1 MRSWKVCA
9 LLLVMITALT
19 MAAGCSKK
27 DSQLQAIKKRG
38 TFIVGTSPDYPPW
51 EYMDKNNQYAGFDM
65 DLARMIAEKLGVK
78 LEVRDHS
85 FDALVT
91 AVKEKK
97 IDAAI
102 ACMNADPKRA
112 EEVDFTDPYWYIKS
126 GPVVGKDSN
135 LNFTKVAD
143 CVKYRVGVQTGTTE
157 ETWLNQQVKEGKM
170 KADQVFHYERNEQ
183 AIADLVA
190 GRLDC
195 VLIEEI
201 TGREFA
207 KTNPVRMTVAE
218 DISGSPT
225 AIAIPKGS
233 DDLKAAINKI
243 LKELKDK
250 GVIDELAKK
259 HFYGG

>member
-1 MRSWKVCA
+1 MRYWRACVL
-9 LLLVMITALT
+9 LLLVCLALT
-19 MAAGCSKK
+19 AMAGCSKK
-27 DSQLQAIKKRG
+27 DSHLATIKQRG
-38 TFIVGTSPDYPPW
+38 TLIVGTSPDYPPW
-51 EYMDKNNQYAGFDM
+51 EYMDDKNQYAGFDM

-78 LEVRDHS
+78 LEVRDLS

-97 IDAAI
+97 IDVAI

-112 EEVDFTDPYWYIKS
+112 EEVDFSDAYWHIKS
-126 GPVVGKDSN
+126 GPLVAKDST
-135 LNFTKVAD
+135 LNFAKVAD

-157 ETWLNQQVKEGKM
+157 ENWLNEQVKQGKM
-170 KADQVFHYERNEQ
+170 KEDQVSHFERNEQ

-190 GRLDC
+190 GRLDA

-207 KTNPVRMTVAE
+207 KANPVRMTVAE

-233 DDLKAAINKI
+233 DDLKEAINKA
-243 LKELKDK
+243 LKEFKDK

-259 HFYGG
+259 HLYK